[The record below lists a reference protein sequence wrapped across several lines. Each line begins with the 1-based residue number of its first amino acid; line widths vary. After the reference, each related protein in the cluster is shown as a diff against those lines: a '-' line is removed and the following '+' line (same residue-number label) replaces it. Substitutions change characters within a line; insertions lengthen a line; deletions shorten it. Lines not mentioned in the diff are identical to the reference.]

1 MRAINIAGIFL
12 ALGASKAQKT
22 VELERTVGRQ
32 LAAANFPAEL
42 FQYSGVTTG
51 EFCRF
56 HFANPIPPSRVS
68 IHTRSLLS
76 SCVVPCFA
84 FLFELQRQSQ
94 LLTFPEPFLSFLSS
108 PAPPFARKRRRDE
121 RREGDRR
128 RRFPKFRPAPPRPRE
143 NKASFFCV
151 SSGPSERKLCSVL
164 DGLIDIP
171 FFHPSSAP
179 PPSSVHVE
187 SCVLQVDPIPPTNTL
202 SVITYV

>member
-56 HFANPIPPSRVS
+56 HFANPIPPSHVS

-94 LLTFPEPFLSFLSS
+94 LLTFPRAFSFFSLFARSTFCPKTKEGRKEGRRQTSS
-108 PAPPFARKRRRDE
+108 FSKIPPCPAPP
-121 RREGDRR
+121 
-128 RRFPKFRPAPPRPRE
+128 PRE
-143 NKASFFCV
+143 QSLFLLCFEWAEREKTVQCV
-151 SSGPSERKLCSVL
+151 GW
-164 DGLIDIP
+164 ID
-171 FFHPSSAP
+171 
-179 PPSSVHVE
+179 
-187 SCVLQVDPIPPTNTL
+187 
-202 SVITYV
+202 